1 MKRSPSWRTAM
12 VIVFG
17 VLGLAAA
24 VSFAVRSWPSDTLDA
39 ATVLA
44 RSRDAEARILTEATE
59 GKVFHL
65 VDSVYRRHGPAA
77 ARIRAMSEDW
87 YLPES
92 YRQELWVE
100 VGRGGKIS
108 RVCGSVADEE
118 GTVYQEIRAMGDEV
132 VTRDVATGAEERWP
146 LQLSVEDVARAAKMS
161 VQTIEEEI
169 ASGSATIVGH
179 GSVDG
184 SRTIILE
191 VSRRPEIRAAQPES
205 EGEGYSIGYSLPYT
219 ADLDAVERVKRTEI
233 DSGTFL
239 PFRWSVVVI
248 DAAGKEH
255 LVEEKQ
261 RVAFEIVERAEVPP
275 GVFSD
280 PQGS

>member
-1 MKRSPSWRTAM
+1 MRHRPGWHKAA
-12 VIVFG
+12 VIVLA
-17 VLGLAAA
+17 VLGVAAA
-24 VSFAVRSWPSDTLDA
+24 VTFAVRSWPSGTLDA

-44 RSRDAEARILTEATE
+44 KSQEAEARILAEATE

-65 VDSVYRRHGPAA
+65 VDTVYRRHGPAA

-108 RVCGSVADEE
+108 RARGFVRDDEGSIL
-118 GTVYQEIRAMGDEV
+118 QEIRTAGDEV
-132 VTRDVATGAEERWP
+132 VTRDVATGTEERWP
-146 LQLSVEDVARAAKMS
+146 LQLSVEDVAHAAKMS

-169 ASGSATIVGH
+169 ASGSANIVSH

-191 VSRRPEIRAAQPES
+191 VSRQPEIRAAQPES

-248 DAAGKEH
+248 DAAGNEY
-255 LVEEKQ
+255 LVEEKE
-261 RVAFEIVERAEVPP
+261 RVAFEILERAEVSP
-275 GVFSD
+275 GVFSG
-280 PQGS
+280 PPRP

>member
-1 MKRSPSWRTAM
+1 MKRGPSWRTAM

-24 VSFAVRSWPSDTLDA
+24 VSFAVRSWPSGTLDA

-44 RSRDAEARILTEATE
+44 KSQEAEARILAEATE

-65 VDSVYRRHGPAA
+65 VDTVY
-77 ARIRAMSEDW
+77 
-87 YLPES
+87 
-92 YRQELWVE
+92 
-100 VGRGGKIS
+100 KIS
-108 RVCGSVADEE
+108 RARGFVRDDEGSIL
-118 GTVYQEIRAMGDEV
+118 QEIRTAGDEV
-132 VTRDVATGAEERWP
+132 VTRDVATGTEERWP
-146 LQLSVEDVARAAKMS
+146 LQLSVGDVAHAAKMS

-169 ASGSATIVGH
+169 ASGSANIVSH

-191 VSRRPEIRAAQPES
+191 VSRQPEIRAAQPES

-275 GVFSD
+275 GLFSD